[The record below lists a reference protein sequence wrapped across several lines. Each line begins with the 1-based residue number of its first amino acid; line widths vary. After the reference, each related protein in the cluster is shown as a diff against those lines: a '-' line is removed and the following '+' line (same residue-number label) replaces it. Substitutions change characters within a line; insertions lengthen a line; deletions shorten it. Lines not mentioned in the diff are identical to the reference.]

1 MQIVQC
7 SSDHAGV
14 LGVTSE
20 DFLPGRNFANQSIPA
35 VGNGTMCQM
44 VCASVGEDI
53 QAIDVGKPSEVLI
66 EALRRPV
73 EEEGYGVELDKA
85 VMVGDTLN
93 TDIELAVRSGM
104 RSLLVLSALESMLK
118 GTWTWGG
125 WGEQLKVAS
134 QM

>member
-1 MQIVQC
+1 MKIPV
-7 SSDHAGV
+7 SWV
-14 LGVTSE
+14 LWERLDVT
-20 DFLPGRNFANQSIPA
+20 AQ
-35 VGNGTMCQM
+35 
-44 VCASVGEDI
+44 
-53 QAIDVGKPSEVLI
+53 
-66 EALRRPV
+66 
-73 EEEGYGVELDKA
+73 
-85 VMVGDTLN
+85 VGDTLN